1 MQKVS
6 FRRMDEGTPTD
17 YELLSRLE
25 DEFVTALP
33 ERILDA
39 LKNLDNSLAGYQISR
54 LEHSLQSAT
63 RAERDG
69 ADIELIVGAL
79 IHDLGDDLAPLNH
92 SQLAAAIIRPYVR
105 TEVAWIIEHHGI
117 LQLYYYGD
125 AMGMDKNVREI
136 YRGHKWFDSC
146 EKFCERWDQMSFD
159 PDYTSYS
166 LAHFTSMGRE
176 IFSRLPFDPC
186 IVVDEF

>member
-1 MQKVS
+1 MQRVS

-39 LKNLDNSLAGYQISR
+39 LKNLDYSLAGYQISR

-69 ADIELIVGAL
+69 ADIEMIVGAL
-79 IHDLGDDLAPLNH
+79 IHDFGDNLAPLNH
-92 SQLAAAIIRPYVR
+92 SLLAAALFGHICGAKSLRSLSITVFFNFI
-105 TEVAWIIEHHGI
+105 TMVT
-117 LQLYYYGD
+117 QLVL
-125 AMGMDKNVREI
+125 K
-136 YRGHKWFDSC
+136 KCS
-146 EKFCERWDQMSFD
+146 
-159 PDYTSYS
+159 
-166 LAHFTSMGRE
+166 
-176 IFSRLPFDPC
+176 
-186 IVVDEF
+186 

>member
-1 MQKVS
+1 MQRVS

-25 DEFVTALP
+25 DDFVTALP
-33 ERILDA
+33 ERILNA

-69 ADIELIVGAL
+69 ADIEMIVGAL

-92 SQLAAAIIRPYVR
+92 SQVAAAIIRPYVR

-117 LQLYYYGD
+117 FQLYYYGD
-125 AMGMDKNVREI
+125 AMGVDKNAREI

-159 PDYTSYS
+159 PDYSSYT
-166 LAHFTSMGRE
+166 LAHFTPMVRE
-176 IFSRLPFDPC
+176 IFSRPPFDPG
-186 IVVDEF
+186 IVVDEL